1 MARTRAL
8 PSFVVRS
15 SLRNRLLL
23 TFLVLVVLVG
33 AGTLFEI
40 ERKLA
45 EDLLSALRDRLTSQG
60 RAVAGW
66 LSTARHVEQLT
77 PRLAQVTS
85 TRITIIGADGLIQ
98 GDSMEP
104 STVNRPIGDASE
116 VVAARR
122 GLIGIAQ
129 RPLRNDE
136 ELQYLVAVPGS
147 GGSVDAARG
156 AARRHPSRRARACA
170 TACLFGFGLGFLG
183 ALLLSWIFVRA
194 ITRPIQSMTR
204 TAERLAKGDYDVPG
218 TDRRRRPPA
227 ASSACSRAR

>member
-1 MARTRAL
+1 MTRTPAL

-45 EDLLSALRDRLTSQG
+45 EDLLSAMRDRQTSQG

-104 STVNRPIGDASE
+104 STVNRPIGDAPE

-122 GLIGIAQ
+122 GLIGIA
-129 RPLRNDE
+129 
-136 ELQYLVAVPGS
+136 
-147 GGSVDAARG
+147 
-156 AARRHPSRRARACA
+156 
-170 TACLFGFGLGFLG
+170 
-183 ALLLSWIFVRA
+183 
-194 ITRPIQSMTR
+194 
-204 TAERLAKGDYDVPG
+204 
-218 TDRRRRPPA
+218 
-227 ASSACSRAR
+227 